1 MLRRYVI
8 QTRYHYLEEKQRT
21 SGETLD
27 GGDGSVLDERELR
40 NFDELDAVNGLGER
54 VAAPLHHHVLHRV
67 AVCINSA
74 LASSPAAVAATL
86 EHSNSGKKS
95 FDSIRFD
102 SRYRIDFFD
111 SIRFGNL
118 INLPLV
124 H

>member
-1 MLRRYVI
+1 MTIWKRKR
-8 QTRYHYLEEKQRT
+8 RT

-40 NFDELDAVNGLGER
+40 NFDELDAVNSLGER

-74 LASSPAAVAATL
+74 LASSPAAVAATARAFQF
-86 EHSNSGKKS
+86 GQKK
-95 FDSIRFD
+95 FRFD
-102 SRYRIDFFD
+102 
-111 SIRFGNL
+111 
-118 INLPLV
+118 LPLV